1 MLYLGQG
8 QIEPE
13 SYTSNA
19 EEEEAWQ
26 ALEERM
32 DIIGQNGATG
42 EHYGEPMDD
51 NCPAARIGELGNQV
65 HNLGCDY
72 QNDEDLSDEL
82 GQVAVTLWDLAKK
95 AGTRTDAQIEWDG
108 TGLPP
113 CGTICECLFN
123 DGWVKVVVLSVNGDE
138 AWVCR
143 PRGSHIVSKGLGNEF
158 RPIRT
163 QAQIDRAL
171 LTETLNCMRKET
183 DVGVIADAIIEMGF
197 RITKP

>member
-1 MLYLGQG
+1 LPGIYIECEILANRCGDYIYYVPEKHTYGMLAAGAFRPIRTQAKT
-8 QIEPE
+8 EPA
-13 SYTSNA
+13 TT
-19 EEEEAWQ
+19 AWDS
-26 ALEERM
+26 A
-32 DIIGQNGATG
+32 
-42 EHYGEPMDD
+42 
-51 NCPAARIGELGNQV
+51 
-65 HNLGCDY
+65 
-72 QNDEDLSDEL
+72 
-82 GQVAVTLWDLAKK
+82 
-95 AGTRTDAQIEWDG
+95 
-108 TGLPP
+108 GLPP
-113 CGTICECLFN
+113 RGTICECLFN

-183 DVGVIADAIIEMGF
+183 DVGVIADSILELGF